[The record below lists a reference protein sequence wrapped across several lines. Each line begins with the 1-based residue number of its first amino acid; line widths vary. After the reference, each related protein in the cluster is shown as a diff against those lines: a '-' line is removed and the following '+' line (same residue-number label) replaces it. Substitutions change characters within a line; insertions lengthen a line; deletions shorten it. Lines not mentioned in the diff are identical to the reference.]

1 MNFPSLDRL
10 KDALKPWIFGII
22 HPWVYLATPLTSTDW
37 DGDARSTTAKTLID
51 LSAVFAGIP
60 AGVKAVLVGVTLR
73 DSGSAAS
80 TGGCFLILS
89 PNSTANSGKAFRC
102 SGLANDANGGGGD
115 VIPCDSNGDIYYQT
129 NASGGASATLD
140 VWLELWGW
148 AL

>member
-1 MNFPSLDRL
+1 MINLSELL
-10 KDALKPWIFGII
+10 KAIKPFVMGWAGPKFY
-22 HPWVYLATPLTSTDW
+22 PLQTPLTSTAW

-51 LSAVFAGIP
+51 LSAVFAGVP
-60 AGVKAVLVGVTLR
+60 AGIKAILVGVTLR

-89 PNSTANSGKAFRC
+89 PNNVANSGAAFRC

-140 VWLELWGW
+140 VWLEIMGYWL
-148 AL
+148 

>member
-51 LSAVFAGIP
+51 LSVVFAGIP
-60 AGVKAVLVGVTLR
+60 AGIKAVLVGVTLR

-89 PNSTANSGKAFRC
+89 PNSTANIGQTFRA
-102 SGLANDANGGGGD
+102 SGLANDANGGGSAI
-115 VIPCDSNGDIYYQT
+115 IPCDSNGDIYFQC
-129 NASGGASATLD
+129 NASGAGTLD
-140 VWLELWGW
+140 VWIEIHGY